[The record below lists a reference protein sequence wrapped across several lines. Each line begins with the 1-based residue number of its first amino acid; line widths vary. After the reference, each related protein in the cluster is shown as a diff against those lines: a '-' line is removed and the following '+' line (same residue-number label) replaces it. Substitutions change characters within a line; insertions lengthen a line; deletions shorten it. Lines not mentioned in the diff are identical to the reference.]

1 LPSTPPPS
9 SRFEDRAP
17 ASSAFRREVLSGLA
31 APQKEIPCKYLYDE
45 RGSQLF
51 EEICELD
58 EYYPTRTELAIMRD
72 SIDEIAELLGPE
84 CLLIEYGSG
93 SSLKT
98 RILLDHM
105 TDPAGY
111 MPIDISR
118 DHLLQTAEDLRSS
131 YPELDVHPVCA
142 DYTAE
147 LELPE
152 TRHRPARRIVYF
164 PGSTIGNFEP
174 APAEA
179 FLKRIAKVCG
189 RNGAVLI
196 GVDLEKDE
204 AILEAAYDDSQ
215 GVTAAFNL
223 NLLER
228 VNRELD
234 ADFDLDRFRHDA
246 RFSPSHGR
254 VEMHLVSLEDQS
266 VRIGDVEI
274 PFEEGE
280 SIWTES
286 SYKHSLE
293 RFEEI
298 AAGGGLDVQH
308 VWTDADELFS
318 VQYLTLA

>member
-1 LPSTPPPS
+1 LPSPS
-9 SRFEDRAP
+9 SSSARFEDRAP
-17 ASSAFRREVLSGLA
+17 ARSDFRREVLSGLA
-31 APQKEIPCKYLYDE
+31 AAQKEIPCKYLYDE
-45 RGSQLF
+45 RGSRLF

-58 EYYPTRTELAIMRD
+58 EYYPTRTELGIMRE
-72 SIDEIAELLGPE
+72 SIGEIAELLGPE

-105 TDPAGY
+105 KDPAGY

-118 DHLLQTAEDLRSS
+118 DHLLQAAEALRRR
-131 YPELDVHPVCA
+131 YPALDIHPVCA

-147 LELPE
+147 LDLPE
-152 TRHRPARRIVYF
+152 TRRRSARRIVYF

-179 FLKRIAKVCG
+179 FLKRIGRVCG
-189 RNGAVLI
+189 RNGALLI

-204 AILEAAYDDSQ
+204 EILEAAYDDAR

-228 VNRELD
+228 VNRELG
-234 ADFDLDRFRHDA
+234 ADFDLDLFRHDA
-246 RFSPSHGR
+246 RFSPTHGR

-266 VRIGDVEI
+266 VRIGDVEVD
-274 PFEEGE
+274 FEEGE

-286 SYKHSLE
+286 SYKHSVE
-293 RFEEI
+293 GFEAL
-298 AAGGGLDVQH
+298 AAGAGFQVQR
-308 VWTDADELFS
+308 VWTDPDELFS
-318 VQYLTLA
+318 VQYLTPS